1 MEVMSASKAK
11 GFGNSH
17 YCIISVQV
25 QYEYVYT
32 TENILSEKK
41 DRESSLPSGR
51 VAY

>member
-32 TENILSEKK
+32 AT
-41 DRESSLPSGR
+41 RPR
-51 VAY
+51 VRDDD